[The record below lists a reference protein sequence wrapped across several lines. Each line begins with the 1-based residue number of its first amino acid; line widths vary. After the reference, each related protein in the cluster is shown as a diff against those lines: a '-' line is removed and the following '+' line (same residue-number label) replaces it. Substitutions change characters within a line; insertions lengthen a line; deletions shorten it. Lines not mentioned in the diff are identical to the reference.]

1 MIGGTAPGAIP
12 KLYYVAMDPASTVLV
27 APLGFTRAADV
38 SPDAERPGLLRAR
51 TLSPEVDP
59 DEAFDYRLFPLHDCV
74 DSQTVEPGL
83 EEAGFETI
91 DLSHNAALQQA
102 LDQVRSEDRISN
114 NSADALRASLAGAR
128 FRLMNGRHLRVE
140 HVADEGMI
148 QRRAGPNGFDANP
161 GGMDGA
167 NGHEGAPAIHGDQ
180 DVFGTPLKQIMKGGA
195 PSLFRHQTPDA
206 RNDDSSLFLLNLWIP
221 IQQITRPLV
230 LMDRR
235 TLDAKRH
242 QLRYGLPVARFLD
255 RDEER
260 SVNDI
265 WTFLPDAAQKWYFRS
280 AMGPD
285 QGYVF
290 DTLGEPHGACVLPGE
305 EALEQLYLQLGR
317 ACEAVAAADVDA
329 LRGIAAPP
337 PPALPEVT
345 TEALREAWLRMT
357 KLLHEAGAH
366 AAEICASDGP
376 WKARARAAM
385 DATIRKSVEMR
396 LVATLTS
403 D

>member
-1 MIGGTAPGAIP
+1 MEPTPPELRA
-12 KLYYVAMDPASTVLV
+12 V
-27 APLGFTRAADV
+27 LGFTRAADV

-51 TLSPEVDP
+51 TL
-59 DEAFDYRLFPLHDCV
+59 AFDADPREACDFRSCVLNDCA
-74 DSQTVEPGL
+74 DPRNPEPGL

-91 DLSHNAALQQA
+91 DLSGNARLQEALA
-102 LDQVRSEDRISN
+102 TLRDEDRVSD
-114 NSADALRASLAGAR
+114 AAAEALRESLRGAR
-128 FRLMNGRHLRVE
+128 FRLTHGRGLRVE
-140 HVADEGMI
+140 HVADEGLLH
-148 QRRAGPNGFDANP
+148 RRAGPNGLDVNP

-167 NGHEGAPAIHGDQ
+167 NGHDAARRVHADQ
-180 DVFGTPLKQIMKGGA
+180 DVFGTPLRQLMNGMA
-195 PSLFRHQTPDA
+195 PKLFRHQTPDA

-235 TLDAKRH
+235 TLDPKRH
-242 QLRYGLPVARFLD
+242 QLRYGLPVTRFLD

-265 WTFLPDAAQKWYFRS
+265 WTFLPDPAQEWYFRS
-280 AMGPD
+280 IMGPD

-290 DTLGEPHGACVLPGE
+290 DTLGEPHGACILPGE
-305 EALEQLYLQLGR
+305 EALEQLYLDLGR
-317 ACEAVAAADVDA
+317 AREAVAAADVDA
-329 LRGIAAPP
+329 LRAVASGQ

-345 TEALREAWLRMT
+345 TEAIRGACRRMT
-357 KLLHEAGAH
+357 ALLHEAAMR
-366 AAEICASDGP
+366 AAGICASGEP
-376 WKARARAAM
+376 WSSRARAAM
-385 DATIRKSVEMR
+385 DGVIRKSLEMR